1 MDKKTAVPMTGDELF
16 KTFFFF
22 VAFIPYICL
31 IYNGINGFVFAFR
44 GAGQFYGFDAIFAS
58 LLLSPLIIFV
68 PASIIY
74 QIVYAVKH
82 LPDHPALRIASLI
95 SVVCIIAGFIAVTPL
110 SKAKIDFIA
119 SKDPDKISEYLSD
132 KYGTNFVEGIKIH
145 KTKNGT
151 RTYNVTTDALK
162 GKYMT
167 VKNEINPKDDYV
179 FSDDLID
186 IYADP
191 QSPYLS
197 AFSSYLDD
205 EYDVPF
211 NMDIKP
217 EIRSIRF
224 GDYKNGDDYS
234 VLFERT
240 DYDIGGIDVHVAEH
254 TKDSVMD
261 SIDQVYK
268 DIYPYIKDK
277 IDRLLVLY
285 IEDNEY
291 RVVYAS
297 IFDIDGEDP
306 YVEIR
311 DDWGSVFGEPV
322 DEYRID
328 LK

>member
-1 MDKKTAVPMTGDELF
+1 MTGSELF
-16 KTFFFF
+16 ETFFFF
-22 VAFIPYICL
+22 VSFIPYLWL
-31 IYNGINGFVFAFR
+31 IYKGINGVVIAFR
-44 GAGQFYGFDAIFAS
+44 GAGHFYGFDAIFAS
-58 LLLSPLIIFV
+58 LFLSPLIIFV

-132 KYGTNFVEGIKIH
+132 KYGADFVEGIKIH
-145 KTKNGT
+145 KGKNGT

-186 IYADP
+186 MYADP
-191 QSPYLS
+191 YSPYLS
-197 AFSSYLDD
+197 AFSTYLDD
-205 EYDVPF
+205 KYDMPD
-211 NMDIKP
+211 NMDIEP
-217 EIRSIRF
+217 DIRSIEYE
-224 GDYKNGDDYS
+224 DYQYGDDFS
-234 VLFERT
+234 VLFDRT
-240 DYDIGGIDVHVAEH
+240 DYSIRGIDVHVAEH

-268 DIYPYIKDK
+268 DIYPSIKDK
-277 IDRLLVLY
+277 VDRLLVLY
-285 IEDNEY
+285 IEDNDY
-291 RVVYAS
+291 RVVYAN
-297 IFDIDGEDP
+297 IFVIDGEDP

-311 DDWGSVFGEPV
+311 DDWGCVFGEPV
-322 DEYRID
+322 DEYRLD
-328 LK
+328 LKR